1 MLHSTNFLTLDGVV
15 SDPHVWH
22 PAYASDESLAL
33 LGAQLDAADGMVL
46 GRRTYEELASYWPQQ
61 GDDVPLARRTNAM
74 PKHVVTSTL
83 ASVDWTG
90 AAIVPVAGADVVDAV
105 RRLAQA
111 HGDLLVPGSITLTR
125 ALLAGGLLDGL
136 RFYLDPL
143 VAGHG
148 ERLFA
153 PGAGAPEVRLELVDR
168 VDLPHGVVYLAYRP
182 VGEPRRG

>member
-33 LGAQLDAADGMVL
+33 LGAQLDAADGLVL
-46 GRRTYEELASYWPQQ
+46 GRRTYQELASYWPQQ
-61 GDDVPLARRTNAM
+61 GDDVPLALRTNTL

-83 ASVDWTG
+83 TSVDWTG
-90 AAIVPVAGADVVDAV
+90 AEIVPVADGDVADAV
-105 RRLAQA
+105 RRLEQA
-111 HGDLLVPGSITLTR
+111 HGELLVPGSITLTR
-125 ALLAGGLLDGL
+125 ALLAAGLLDEL

-148 ERLFA
+148 RRLFA
-153 PGAGAPEVRLELVDR
+153 ADAPEVPLELVDR

-182 VGEPRRG
+182 VGEPRHG